1 MTTLEQSKPADEAR
15 DPVLRSGA
23 VSSCNDLLEVR
34 LSDQTS
40 LFKDGRLLVW
50 FSCGAASAVA
60 LKLVAHLNPL
70 AIYCDTSANEHP
82 DNVRFRA
89 DVERWTGIA
98 VTVIKSTRF
107 STVEEVADE
116 KQYMAGPEGAPCTV
130 EMKKVPRFNFQR
142 ADDTHIFGFSLDEK
156 NRLKKFEA
164 DNHDMNL
171 AWPLVQAEM
180 TKADCLEMIVA
191 AGIALPVLYT
201 LGFANNNCL
210 GCFKATSAKYW
221 NRTRRHFPAVFKLR
235 CEQSRRLGVRL
246 VRYKGVRIFLD
257 ELPEDAT
264 DNITE
269 DLSCGP
275 QCADARTSNDPS
287 SPTPG
292 VKTLENVVVFDE
304 SKDAIPAF
312 GAALWLGDG
321 F

>member
-1 MTTLEQSKPADEAR
+1 MNDTPPILTETPNQTGEAGR
-15 DPVLRSGA
+15 VLCST
-23 VSSCNDLLEVR
+23 DWLDVR
-34 LSDQTS
+34 LSSQSS
-40 LFKDGRLLVW
+40 LFKDGRLVVW
-50 FSCGAASAVA
+50 FSCGAASACA

-70 AIYCDTSANEHP
+70 AIYCDLSKNEHP

-89 DVERWTGIA
+89 DVEAWTGIK
-98 VTVIKSTRF
+98 VTVIKSKAYE
-107 STVEEVADE
+107 TVEEVADA
-116 KQYMAGPEGAPCTV
+116 KQYMAGPAGAPCTV
-130 EMKKVPRFNFQR
+130 EMKKVPRFEFQR

-156 NRLKKFEA
+156 NRLKRFED

-201 LGFANNNCL
+201 QGFENNNCL

-221 NRTRRHFPAVFKLR
+221 NRVRKYYPAVFKLR

-275 QCADARTSNDPS
+275 QCGEARTSNDKLKRS
-287 SPTPG
+287 G
-292 VKTLENVVVFDE
+292 ENQ
-304 SKDAIPAF
+304 ST
-312 GAALWLGDG
+312 
-321 F
+321 